1 MLGLEYQSK
10 RGYIGLEYCRRMVGI
25 KIMPVVVHMGQIE
38 SVLSLADKEWRVEEL
53 QQQFEG
59 ETVLLG
65 VDDMDIFKGINMK
78 LLAMEHMLSQYP
90 NWQGRAVLVQIAN
103 PARGRGRGLH
113 AIQTEIQ
120 ASCERINEQFEQPG
134 YEPIGV
140 SGSESSS
147 DSNLPK
153 KSMLVVSAFIGCS
166 PSLSGAIRINPWNVE
181 SEALNDAIS
190 MAEVKKQLRHEK
202 HYRYVST
209 HDVAYW
215 SRSFM

>member
-10 RGYIGLEYCRRMVGI
+10 RGYIGLSIFRRMVGI
-25 KIMPVVVHMGQIE
+25 KIMPVRVHMGRLNQIE
-38 SVLSLADKEWRVEEL
+38 SRDKEWM
-53 QQQFEG
+53 
-59 ETVLLG
+59 G
-65 VDDMDIFKGINMK
+65 VF
-78 LLAMEHMLSQYP
+78 
-90 NWQGRAVLVQIAN
+90 
-103 PARGRGRGLH
+103 
-113 AIQTEIQ
+113 
-120 ASCERINEQFEQPG
+120 
-134 YEPIGV
+134 
-140 SGSESSS
+140 GSESSS

-166 PSLSGAIRINPWNVE
+166 PSLSGAIWINPWNVE

-190 MAEVKKQLRHEK
+190 MVEAEKQLRHEK